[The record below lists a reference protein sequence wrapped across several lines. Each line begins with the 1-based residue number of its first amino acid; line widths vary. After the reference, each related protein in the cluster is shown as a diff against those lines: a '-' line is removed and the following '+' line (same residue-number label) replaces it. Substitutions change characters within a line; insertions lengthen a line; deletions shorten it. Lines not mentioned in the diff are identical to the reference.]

1 MGCFRQVRQEIF
13 YKKKIANKTIRQ
25 KIKTIRR
32 MRRSVDRM
40 SEEKRVLREAEVAK
54 EKEFFNSQI
63 QIVSNAECQKM
74 FKGIFTIVPKHIC
87 GHKSGSPPFFFNS
100 LTPCCYQSHISGV
113 DACQGDSGGPL
124 SIIQGGRQTQVKG

>member
-13 YKKKIANKTIRQ
+13 YKKKIANKTTRQ

-74 FKGIFTIVPKHIC
+74 FTGIYKIDPTYIC
-87 GHKSGSPPFFFNS
+87 GYSPGFHLLFSRVRLPFRKSYTSQV
-100 LTPCCYQSHISGV
+100 LTLARVTQGV
-113 DACQGDSGGPL
+113 LYPL
-124 SIIQGGRQTQVKG
+124 LKEEGKPR